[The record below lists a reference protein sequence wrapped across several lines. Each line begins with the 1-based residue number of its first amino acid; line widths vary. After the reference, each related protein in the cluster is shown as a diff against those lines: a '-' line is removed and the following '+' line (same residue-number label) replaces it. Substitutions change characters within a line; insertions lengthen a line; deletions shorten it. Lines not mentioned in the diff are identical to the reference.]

1 LELNVVNPES
11 AGPLNGLKILDIS
24 EGIAGPFC
32 AKLLGDLGAD
42 VVKIEKPQTGDTSR
56 SIGPFPNGKSD
67 VELSSSFFFL
77 NTSKRSVVL
86 DLESPAGMAQLR
98 ALCGHFDVIVSGD
111 TAEALASRGIG
122 FEQLRQWNPRVILT
136 TISGFGSYGPH
147 SNYESSHLVACA
159 VGGWAHLC
167 GVPERE
173 PLQAGGAITETLTG
187 AFAAVATLLAA
198 LGRATHGRGEHVD
211 VSAQEAVL
219 AGAQMPTLLFEYRD
233 IVPHR
238 YSSVGSGAGAA
249 FILPTRKGYIGLNA
263 LTLPQW
269 QMMCK
274 FLGREDIAQDPYYAG
289 VSWVNPDKRIEEI
302 REAFRAAL
310 EDRTAEELFHEAE
323 KWRVPFGLV
332 PDLPGLYELPPHRER
347 EFFVTLEHPVAGSV
361 AVPGIPFKS
370 TATRPAP
377 YRPPLLGEHT
387 REVFSQF
394 DVAIDP
400 AAAPRPSEPPQNGAR
415 NAAPL
420 DGLRILDLS
429 MFFAG
434 PVAAQIAADA
444 GADVIKVESVQR
456 IDGWRGSATASADGV
471 PSWEN
476 SPYFNWV
483 NRNKRGI
490 TLNLTD
496 PRGTDIL
503 KHLVRDADVLIEN
516 YTPRVMGN
524 FGLSY
529 ETLREL
535 NPRLIMLSLSGFG
548 SDVSWRD
555 YVAFGMSTEQLS
567 GVSHLTGYEDDEPL
581 FTGMTGG
588 DLFAGVMGA
597 NALFAALHHRNRTGE
612 GQHINL
618 SQLEACN
625 LYIGDVMTGWSLAEF
640 DPGRIG
646 NTHPVY
652 APQGIYPCKEE
663 RWIGITC
670 KTDAQWLALA
680 GLIDRPQWLEA
691 DSIFSR
697 ATIRSA
703 NRNEIDRSIGAWTQ
717 SRDCLELMALLQ
729 DSGIPAGA
737 VMTGPDLLN
746 DPQLRARGS
755 FLAQDRPGV
764 GVKHYPNQPYRF
776 RCAEPA
782 PNLRAPLLGEHSWEV
797 LTELAGLTA
806 DEIAELVI
814 ADVVGTD
821 PLAAR

>member
-1 LELNVVNPES
+1 MALEKSKPASV
-11 AGPLNGLKILDIS
+11 GPLNGLRILDIA

-42 VVKIEKPQTGDTSR
+42 VVKVEKPGTGDQSR
-56 SIGPFPNGKSD
+56 SIGPFPHGKPD
-67 VELSSSFFFL
+67 IELSSSFFFL

-86 DLESPAGMAQLR
+86 DLEAAEGLEQLRALSKRFDIIVSSDTAETLDRRGIGFAQLR
-98 ALCGHFDVIVSGD
+98 A
-111 TAEALASRGIG
+111 
-122 FEQLRQWNPRVILT
+122 WNPSVILT

-147 SNYESSHLVACA
+147 SDYESSHLIACA

-167 GVPERE
+167 GLPDRE
-173 PLQAGGAITETLTG
+173 PLQAGGAISQTLTG

-198 LGRATHGRGEHVD
+198 LGRTTHGCGEHVD

-219 AGAQMPTLLFEYRD
+219 AGAQMPTLLYEYRG
-233 IVPHR
+233 IVPQR

-263 LTLPQW
+263 LTLAQW
-269 QMMCK
+269 RMLCK
-274 FLGREDIAQDPYYAG
+274 FLGREDIAEDPYYAG
-289 VSWVNPDKRIEEI
+289 VSWVNPDERIEEI
-302 REAFRAAL
+302 REAFRTAL

-323 KWRVPFGLV
+323 KRRVPFGLV
-332 PDLPGLYELPPHRER
+332 PDLPGLFELAPHRER
-347 EFFVTLEHPVAGSV
+347 GFFVELEHPVAGTV

-370 TATRPAP
+370 TATQPAP

-387 REVFSQF
+387 REVFSQL
-394 DVAIDP
+394 DNAIE
-400 AAAPRPSEPPQNGAR
+400 AAAGSPDSGSNSL
-415 NAAPL
+415 PL

-444 GADVIKVESVQR
+444 GAEVIKVESVQR
-456 IDGWRGSATASADGV
+456 IDGWRGSATSTSGND
-471 PSWEN
+471 PTWEN

-496 PRGTDIL
+496 SRGSDIL
-503 KHLVRDADVLIEN
+503 KGLVRDADVLIEN

-529 ETLREL
+529 ETLAQI

-567 GVSHLTGYEDDEPL
+567 GVAHLTGYEGDEPL

-597 NALFAALHHRNRTGE
+597 NALFAALHQRNLTGQ

-640 DPGRIG
+640 DPGRTG
-646 NTHPVY
+646 NVHPVY
-652 APQGIYPCKEE
+652 APQGIYPCTDE
-663 RWIGITC
+663 RWIAISC
-670 KTDAQWLALA
+670 KTDAQWRAFA
-680 GLIDRPQWLEA
+680 ALIDKPQWLQPDA
-691 DSIFSR
+691 VF
-697 ATIRSA
+697 ATATARSA
-703 NRNEIDRSIGAWTQ
+703 NRTELDRAIGAWTK
-717 SRDCLELMALLQ
+717 SWDCLELMKVLQ
-729 DSGIPAGA
+729 KADIAAGA
-737 VMTGPDLLN
+737 VMTGPDLLE

-755 FLAQDRPGV
+755 FLAQDRPSV

-776 RCAEPA
+776 RFAQPA
-782 PNLRAPLLGEHSWEV
+782 PNVRAPLLGEHSWEV
-797 LTELAGLTA
+797 LTDLAGLTP

-821 PLAAR
+821 PLAARQ